1 MRNYEILTILPGT
14 LAETEVAPVVE
25 QMKELIQKEGVKGL
39 EVESGGKSRLAYPM
53 KHIRYGYFHVFT
65 FQAEPKEINEIEKKF
80 RLFGQV
86 LRTIIHTFD
95 PSKRETGKTMISML
109 GIDEEREEKKEEI
122 APRMPVVEEV
132 ASPVEAA
139 PVVEKKAKKSEEKAP
154 EVNMQEFDKQL
165 EAILDD
171 KIAGL

>member
-14 LAETEVAPVVE
+14 LAETEVSPVVE

-65 FQAEPKEINEIEKKF
+65 FEAEPKEINEIEKKF

-109 GIDEEREEKKEEI
+109 GIDEEREEKKEETVEK
-122 APRMPVVEEV
+122 APVAEKVVAPVAAPVEEV
-132 ASPVEAA
+132 KVAA
-139 PVVEKKAKKSEEKAP
+139 QSEEKAP

>member
-14 LAETEVAPVVE
+14 LAETEVSPVVD

-65 FQAEPKEINEIEKKF
+65 FEAEPKQINEIEKKF

-122 APRMPVVEEV
+122 APKMPVAEEV
-132 ASPVEAA
+132 AAPEVVAPAA
-139 PVVEKKAKKSEEKAP
+139 EKKANKSEEKAP